1 MRAMLRSR
9 VGRMVAVTAISFLVL
24 PLPTPLPTPPLPLPS
39 PSLPAV
45 LPIPTAAAAASPAAS
60 PPSIAQ
66 PTHAVTQP
74 ATAPAPPG
82 DAAHRLPIPFT
93 AIYVSSP
100 FDVTL
105 VVALMA
111 LPLLLAMWLLVFGR
125 TLAGAS
131 RARDAH
137 IRLRLA
143 ADLGLRPREL
153 TSMSTKNLFRLREKA
168 AYDELTGVLR
178 AAAGIGAAD
187 REIARAR
194 RRHGVLSVA
203 FVDVDGLKEANEG
216 DGRAAGDAL
225 LRTLVDLLRR
235 GLREEDVIMRYA
247 GDEFVCVLPETRI
260 KDARAR
266 VGEIQLQATR
276 SGVRMAAGFAELEPG
291 DDVVSLFARADR
303 ELYDFKARRG
313 EIVQLPQTGTAARR
327 DEPEGDRLTLA

>member
-1 MRAMLRSR
+1 M
-9 VGRMVAVTAISFLVL
+9 
-24 PLPTPLPTPPLPLPS
+24 
-39 PSLPAV
+39 
-45 LPIPTAAAAASPAAS
+45 
-60 PPSIAQ
+60 
-66 PTHAVTQP
+66 
-74 ATAPAPPG
+74 
-82 DAAHRLPIPFT
+82 PIPFT

-105 VVALMA
+105 IVVLMA

-137 IRLRLA
+137 LRLRLA
-143 ADLGLRPREL
+143 ADLGLRPRDL
-153 TSMSTKNLFRLREKA
+153 MSMSTRNLFRLREKA

-194 RRHGVLSVA
+194 RRHSSLTVA

-216 DGRAAGDAL
+216 TGRAGGDAM
-225 LRTLVDLLRR
+225 LRTLVDLLKR

-266 VGEIQLQATR
+266 LDEIQLEAAR
-276 SGVRMAAGFAELEPG
+276 SGIRISAGVAELEPA

-303 ELYDFKARRG
+303 DLYEFKASRG
-313 EIVQLPQTGTAARR
+313 EIVQLPQNGQRPSQTRPKATV
-327 DEPEGDRLTLA
+327 